1 MASVDFRGEMD
12 GRAEKSTV
20 QISRKKIKGKGLL
33 QEMAGNGR
41 IAL

>member
-20 QISRKKIKGKGLL
+20 QIKKKFNGKNLL
-33 QEMAGNGR
+33 QERAGNGR